1 MNETDTIIIGQRIRQ
16 FRKEK
21 GLSQT
26 ELAEKI
32 GKSLRTI
39 QKYEKGEIEV
49 AISVIS
55 DIAAVLDVSSSE
67 ILGYQSGVDDICRLS
82 DIMDFLFK
90 LENVKNLDFRIDIKK
105 PPHSEQWEC
114 SISFNGQQ
122 GAEYNPDLCLFLE
135 RWAEEREN
143 FRTYFS
149 SLESYSRWKA
159 ETLAYYAQSELET
172 EEPLALDF
180 ETLLKKRKEYLEAE
194 LKKKKDG

>member
-55 DIAAVLDVSSSE
+55 DIAAALDIPSSN
-67 ILGYQSGVDDICRLS
+67 ILGYQSGVDNIQRLS

-90 LENVKNLDFRIDIKK
+90 LENVKNVNFRIDIKK

-143 FRTYFS
+143 FLTYFS

-159 ETLAYYAQSELET
+159 ETLAYYANSELES
-172 EEPLALDF
+172 EEPPALDF

-194 LKKKKDG
+194 LKKKKDN

>member
-1 MNETDTIIIGQRIRQ
+1 MNESDTITIGQRIRQ
-16 FRKEK
+16 FRKDK

-26 ELAEKI
+26 ELANKI
-32 GKSLRTI
+32 SKSLRTV

-55 DIAAVLDVSSSE
+55 DIAAALDIPSSE
-67 ILGYQSGVDDICRLS
+67 ILGYQSGVESIQRLS

-90 LENVKNLDFRIDIKK
+90 LENIKNVDFRIDIKK
-105 PPHSEQWEC
+105 PPHCEQWEC
-114 SISFNGQQ
+114 SISFNGKQ

-149 SLESYSRWKA
+149 SLESYSMWKA
-159 ETLAYYAQSELET
+159 ETLAYYAQSELES
-172 EEPLALDF
+172 EEPPALDF

>member
-1 MNETDTIIIGQRIRQ
+1 MNETDTIVIGKRIRQ

-32 GKSLRTI
+32 GKSLRTV
-39 QKYEKGEIEV
+39 QKYEKGEIEA

-55 DIAAVLDVSSSE
+55 DIADVLGVSSFD
-67 ILGYQSGVDDICRLS
+67 ILGYNSGVDGLRSLADV
-82 DIMDFLFK
+82 MDFLFK
-90 LENVKNLDFRIDIKK
+90 LENVKGIDFSIDVKK
-105 PPHSEQWEC
+105 PPHCEQWEC

-122 GAEYNPDLCLFLE
+122 DAEFNSDLCLFLE

-149 SLESYSRWKA
+149 SLDSYSRWKA
-159 ETLAYYAQSELET
+159 ETLAYYSNSELESD
-172 EEPLALDF
+172 EPQALDY
-180 ETLLKKRKEYLEAE
+180 ETLMKKRKEYLEAE
-194 LKKKKDG
+194 LKKKKKG